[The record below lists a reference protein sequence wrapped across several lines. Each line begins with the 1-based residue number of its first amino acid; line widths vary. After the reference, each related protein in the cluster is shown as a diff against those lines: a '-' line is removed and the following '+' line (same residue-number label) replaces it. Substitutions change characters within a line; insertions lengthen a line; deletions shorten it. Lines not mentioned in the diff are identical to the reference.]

1 MNLSSYL
8 QMPPAPSVSTNTSH
22 TLPQGTRTGF
32 GTPAGANLGF
42 DFAQVMAR
50 QMARLVPQERPTFA
64 ADVPEPPEAATAR
77 AQDSRAVED
86 KRNTERPEDDASQAD
101 NNSDVST
108 AHTRQRNKT
117 NKGKPTDADALLE
130 SLMQGAPVMPASTL
144 PVTVTSIAAEPG
156 PQAQA
161 ASALAAPVSLQTIEL
176 SPQMRIITDP
186 KKAPS
191 PESLAAFAKSMGLD
205 ESEIRNLLSQQPA
218 TPATGLTSVV
228 QASHAQD
235 LAIDL
240 PQTSST
246 TLQATI
252 STVLSGAPQGSES
265 GTDSTLA
272 TQPVAMTGIT
282 TLTTPSNMASI
293 QQLQSTALPLKTSDT
308 NTFVSSTL
316 NAMTATAEVSPTTGT
331 SGAGLAAG
339 NTTLTGPS
347 NTASTQQLQSTVL
360 PLKTSDTNTFF
371 SSTLDAMTA
380 NAEVLPTIG
389 TSGAGLAAA
398 ATTLAAPTLSGLTAT
413 DMASIQQLQIT
424 VLPAAVLPIQT
435 AANITPLPSTID
447 MLSLLSTGVNEQ
459 DVSALLS
466 RFSEDAG
473 SESNPDQQPSQ
484 GEGNNFSSFSQA
496 LSNTK
501 NAVNTAP
508 ANAAQAT
515 NANMSEVYD
524 QLSDKMATEL
534 AARMHK
540 QLNDGEWKMKF
551 GLRPSNLGGVE
562 IQLEMKDGK
571 LDAVFRA
578 DNPLTR
584 DLLQNSSQRL
594 REALANFGI
603 NSGQVNVGQGGG
615 NSTQNG
621 SGNSG
626 KQSQVR
632 DNSSSQV
639 NGSSSATS
647 NASGRNKANA
657 SLLDLY
663 A

>member
-8 QMPPAPSVSTNTSH
+8 QMPPAPSVPTNTSH
-22 TLPQGTRTGF
+22 AVPQGTRTGV
-32 GTPAGANLGF
+32 GTSAGAHVGF

-50 QMARLVPQERPTFA
+50 QMARLVPHERPTFA
-64 ADVPEPPEAATAR
+64 ADVPEPPEATAAR

-86 KRNTERPEDDASQAD
+86 KHNTERPERATRETRTEDDASQAD
-101 NNSDVST
+101 DDSDAST

-117 NKGKPTDADALLE
+117 NKSKPADADALLE
-130 SLMQGAPVMPASTL
+130 SLMQGAPVMPASAL
-144 PVTVTSIAAEPG
+144 PVATTPV
-156 PQAQA
+156 AQA

-205 ESEIRNLLSQQPA
+205 ESEIQNLLSQQPA
-218 TPATGLTSVV
+218 TPATVL
-228 QASHAQD
+228 ASAQS
-235 LAIDL
+235 ATVAGQSANV
-240 PQTSST
+240 PNA
-246 TLQATI
+246 LQAAMNT
-252 STVLSGAPQGSES
+252 LLPGAPSADSAVAAQLAAM
-265 GTDSTLA
+265 TDA
-272 TQPVAMTGIT
+272 AVQPPVA
-282 TLTTPSNMASI
+282 A
-293 QQLQSTALPLKTSDT
+293 
-308 NTFVSSTL
+308 
-316 NAMTATAEVSPTTGT
+316 
-331 SGAGLAAG
+331 
-339 NTTLTGPS
+339 
-347 NTASTQQLQSTVL
+347 
-360 PLKTSDTNTFF
+360 
-371 SSTLDAMTA
+371 
-380 NAEVLPTIG
+380 
-389 TSGAGLAAA
+389 SGAGLAAA
-398 ATTLAAPTLSGLTAT
+398 ASTLAAPTLPGLTAT
-413 DMASIQQLQIT
+413 DMAAIQQLQIT
-424 VLPAAVLPIQT
+424 VLPAAVLPIHT
-435 AANITPLPSTID
+435 AANITPVPSTID
-447 MLSLLSTGVNEQ
+447 MLSLLGTGVNEQ

-466 RFSEDAG
+466 RFSEDTG
-473 SESNPDQQPSQ
+473 SESNPDHPPSQ

-540 QLNDGEWKMKF
+540 QLSDGEWKMKF

-594 REALANFGI
+594 REALGNFGI
-603 NSGQVNVGQGGG
+603 NAGQVQIGQGGG
-615 NSTQNG
+615 NAQQNN
-621 SGNSG
+621 SGNAA
-626 KQSQVR
+626 KHSQVR

-639 NGSSSATS
+639 KGTGDASSVTSA
-647 NASGRNKANA
+647 RNKANA